1 MRTVVIT
8 GSASGIG
15 RATAQVLRE
24 RGDRVIGVDLHDADV
39 EVDLATAAG
48 RADLVD
54 QVRELSGGTID
65 AVVANAGLALPVPLT
80 VSVNYFGAVATLEGL
95 RPLLLGSS
103 SPRASL
109 TSSMATLMP
118 HDADLVDLALAGD
131 EPGALAR
138 AGVLA
143 ESEQRDQI
151 YASTKVALTRWMR
164 RHAATADWAGAG
176 IPLNAIGPGI
186 VTTPMTAEMIA
197 TAEAREHLLTLV
209 PMPLHGIMGPEVPAA
224 LHAWLVGETNTHVC
238 GQIVFVDGGSD
249 VVLRG
254 EEGW

>member
-15 RATAQVLRE
+15 QATAQLLRAQ
-24 RGDRVIGVDLHDADV
+24 GDTVIGVDLHDAEV
-39 EVDLATAAG
+39 EVDLATRAG

-54 QVRELSGGTID
+54 RVRELSGGTVD
-65 AVVANAGLALPVPLT
+65 AVVANAGLAIPAPLT

-95 RPLLLGSS
+95 RPLLLGSPA
-103 SPRASL
+103 PRASL
-109 TSSMATLMP
+109 TSSMASLMP
-118 HDADLVDLALAGD
+118 HDPELVELALAGD
-131 EPGALAR
+131 EAGALAR

-143 ESEQRDQI
+143 ESDERDRI

-176 IPLNAIGPGI
+176 IPLNAIGPG
-186 VTTPMTAEMIA
+186 VVATPMTAGMTA
-197 TAEAREHLLTLV
+197 TAEAREQLLTLV
-209 PMPLHGIMGPEVPAA
+209 PMPLHGIMGPQVPAS
-224 LHAWLVGETNTHVC
+224 LHAWLVGESNTHVC

-254 EEGW
+254 ESGW